1 MSGKIKRRKHNEQPR
16 ITPTGKM
23 ENSPKLSQNSKY
35 FPLYEYLDQQPDSDL
50 IELTFAE
57 VEAILGKPL
66 PPSAKSSRAWWAN
79 SASAHAQAWQEA
91 GWLVD
96 AVDFEDEVI
105 VFRPERISYRVT
117 PVRKSQSWTGDQ
129 VKALREFA
137 GLSQQELADRMA
149 VRQQTISDWETGSHT
164 ARRSMGKLLEMI
176 AREVGFPYQTNTSP
190 KEN

>member
-1 MSGKIKRRKHNEQPR
+1 MIA
-16 ITPTGKM
+16 
-23 ENSPKLSQNSKY
+23 PKSKY
-35 FPLYEYLDQQPDSDL
+35 YPLYEYLLGQPDSGL
-50 IELTFAE
+50 IELSFAE

-66 PPSAKSSRAWWAN
+66 PASAKSTRAWWAN

-96 AVDFEDEVI
+96 AVDFEGEAV

-176 AREVGFPYQTNTSP
+176 AREVGFPYQTNTP
-190 KEN
+190 QEK